1 MSLSITLT
9 TEDTNKLIDT
19 VNMLDFLFSIL
30 GSNDTLSFA
39 LNEKLSI
46 NYVPEEIQELSSWYK
61 NIIQVIRYN
70 TYDNDLTSDEDYLS
84 SLSA

>member
-9 TEDTNKLIDT
+9 AEDTNKLIDT
-19 VNMLDFLFSIL
+19 ANMLDFLFSIL

-39 LNEKLSI
+39 ANEKLSI

-61 NIIQVIRYN
+61 NIIHVIRN
-70 TYDNDLTSDEDYLS
+70 AKYDVDLSSDQDYLN
-84 SLSA
+84 SLTV

>member
-39 LNEKLSI
+39 LNEKLSV

>member
-9 TEDTNKLIDT
+9 AEDTNKLIDT
-19 VNMLDFLFSIL
+19 ANMLDFLFSIL

-39 LNEKLSI
+39 ANEKLSI

-61 NIIQVIRYN
+61 NIIHVIRN
-70 TYDNDLTSDEDYLS
+70 ANYDVDLSSDQDYLN
-84 SLSA
+84 SLTV